1 MSSQPHLVSS
11 PKNALVFYREY
22 QMAIG
27 RLEEAEEELAEAKI
41 TIKRLTNEI
50 DENLE
55 RIAKLEESLELNK
68 TSAEIELEEVTERA
82 DRYYSELE
90 QERDENRYCKE
101 QIEELED
108 KISSLEESNEDLRS
122 QLDDFIAFEDA
133 TK

>member
-1 MSSQPHLVSS
+1 
-11 PKNALVFYREY
+11 
-22 QMAIG
+22 MAIG